1 MLLGFLE
8 LSLIS
13 VLKRHLPKC
22 RKCPSGYCFVSLIS
36 LHCLYPFHQ
45 FAVIFFYSNYFIS
58 ATPIHLHY
66 LSIFKCICIKTHFVG
81 HPLSSWPLEMFYQ
94 LFLLDLWNFR
104 QIFSYPYAVCV
115 CSGYAMLLFSPGMLL
130 WNDSVCCLSSL
141 HLTSYL
147 TTLNKYFFSHS

>member
-1 MLLGFLE
+1 MQEMSFRLLFC
-8 LSLIS
+8 LSNFTAL
-13 VLKRHLPKC
+13 
-22 RKCPSGYCFVSLIS
+22 
-36 LHCLYPFHQ
+36 
-45 FAVIFFYSNYFIS
+45 FIS
-58 ATPIHLHY
+58 FSSICCHRLLFKLFYLSYTSQLHY
-66 LSIFKCICIKTHFVG
+66 LSIFKCICIKTYFVG

-104 QIFSYPYAVCV
+104 QIFSYPYVVCV
-115 CSGYAMLLFSPGMLL
+115 CSGYAMLLFSPGMLP